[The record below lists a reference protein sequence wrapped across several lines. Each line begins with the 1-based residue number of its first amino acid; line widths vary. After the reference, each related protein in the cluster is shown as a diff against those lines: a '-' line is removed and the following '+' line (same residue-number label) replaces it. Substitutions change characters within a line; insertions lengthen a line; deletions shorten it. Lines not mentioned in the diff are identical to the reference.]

1 MAIDIKV
8 AGEAAAAKRALG
20 PACARR
26 RVDALGPDAEGVAL
40 EPAAFLSLLLEPPR
54 L

>member
-20 PACARR
+20 QASSSPSGSARARR
-26 RVDALGPDAEGVAL
+26 CVVAIL
-40 EPAAFLSLLLEPPR
+40 EPATFLSLLLEPPR